1 MKELIKVPTVFRL
14 VFRLAVVSRLV
25 TKVTRT
31 AVKYVDFLYGSKC
44 IEEKQSFL
52 NYAGAV

>member
-1 MKELIKVPTVFRL
+1 MKDLIKVPTVFRL